1 MFQANFPNRIICLT
15 EEGTEILYKIGQE
28 DRLVGI
34 SGFTRR
40 PPKARKEKP
49 KVSNFID
56 ANFDKILDLKPDLV
70 VGYSDLQRDI
80 AAELIKNGINVFIFN
95 HRSISETLSMILQF
109 CSLIGNQKEG
119 NELVN
124 RYIENLESA
133 KKDAENFPYRPKVF
147 FEEWNDPLIS
157 SIQWVSEL
165 IEICGG
171 ELCFP
176 ELNDKSLGKDRILD
190 PDLVIK
196 RNPDIIIGSWCGKK
210 FKPEKVRARKG
221 WEAINAIKNDQL
233 YEIKSEIILQPGPAC
248 LTDGIKEIQSIFR
261 KFHFPETTKQFR
273 TLQRRGKNETP
284 R

>member
-1 MFQANFPNRIICLT
+1 MFQAEFPERIICLT
-15 EEGTEILYKIGQE
+15 EEGTEILYAIDQQH
-28 DRLVGI
+28 RLVGI

-40 PPKARKEKP
+40 PARARKEKP

-56 ANFDKILDLKPDLV
+56 ADFDKILQLKPDLV

-95 HRSISETLSMILQF
+95 HRSVNETLGMILQF
-109 CSLIGNQKEG
+109 CSLIGNEKEG
-119 NELVN
+119 RSLVN
-124 RYIENLESA
+124 QYIKNLESA
-133 KKDAENFPYRPKVF
+133 RKEAKKLPYRPKVF

-171 ELCFP
+171 KLCFP
-176 ELNDKSLGKDRILD
+176 ELTEKSLGKDRILN
-190 PDLVIK
+190 PDLVIE

-221 WEAINAIKNDQL
+221 WNEINAVKNNQL
-233 YEIKSEIILQPGPAC
+233 YEIKSEIILQPGPAS
-248 LTDGIKEIQSIFR
+248 LTDGIEEIQKIFN
-261 KFHFPETTKQFR
+261 HFFKDLTGFQNF
-273 TLQRRGKNETP
+273 
-284 R
+284 

>member
-1 MFQANFPNRIICLT
+1 MFKAEFPQRIICLT
-15 EEGTEILYKIGQE
+15 EEGTEILYEIGQQH
-28 DRLVGI
+28 RLVGI

-40 PPKARKEKP
+40 PASARKEKP

-56 ANFDKILDLKPDLV
+56 ADFEKILELKPDLV

-80 AAELIKNGINVFIFN
+80 ASELIKNGVNVFIFN
-95 HRSISETLSMILQF
+95 HRSVNETLSMVLQF
-109 CSLIGNQKEG
+109 CSLIGHQMDGRK
-119 NELVN
+119 LVD
-124 RYIENLESA
+124 RYIQNLESA
-133 KKDAENFPYRPKVF
+133 KKEAESFPYRPKVF

-176 ELNDKSLGKDRILD
+176 ELSEKALGKDRILN
-190 PDLVIK
+190 PDEVIK

-210 FKPEKVRARKG
+210 FKPEKVRARKD
-221 WEAINAIKNDQL
+221 WENINAVKNNHL

-248 LTDGIKEIQSIFR
+248 LTDGIKEIQKIFHKYFQSI
-261 KFHFPETTKQFR
+261 
-273 TLQRRGKNETP
+273 
-284 R
+284 

>member
-1 MFQANFPNRIICLT
+1 MFKAEFPQRIICLT
-15 EEGTEILYKIGQE
+15 EEGTEILYEINQQH
-28 DRLVGI
+28 RLVGI

-56 ANFDKILDLKPDLV
+56 ADFQKILELKPDLV

-80 AAELIKNGINVFIFN
+80 AAELIKNGVNVFIFN
-95 HRSISETLSMILQF
+95 HRSIEETLGMILQF
-109 CSLIGNQKEG
+109 CSLIGNEKDG
-119 NELVN
+119 RKLVEQ
-124 RYIENLESA
+124 YIRNLESA
-133 KKDAENFPYRPKVF
+133 KKEAESFPYRPKVF

-176 ELNDKSLGKDRILD
+176 ELTDKGLGKDRILN
-190 PDLVIK
+190 PDEVIT

-221 WEAINAIKNDQL
+221 WDAINAVKNNQL

-248 LTDGIKEIQSIFR
+248 LTDGIKEIQKIFQ
-261 KFHFPETTKQFR
+261 KYFQSF
-273 TLQRRGKNETP
+273 
-284 R
+284 

>member
-1 MFQANFPNRIICLT
+1 MFQAHFPKRIICLT
-15 EEGTEILYKIGQE
+15 EEGTEILYEIGQE
-28 DRLVGI
+28 HRLVGI

-40 PPKARKEKP
+40 PPQARKEKP

-56 ANFDKILDLKPDLV
+56 ADFEKILELKPDLV

-80 AAELIKNGINVFIFN
+80 ASELIKNGINVFIFN
-95 HRSISETLSMILQF
+95 HRSVNETLSMVLQF
-109 CSLIGNQKEG
+109 CSLIGNEKEG
-119 NELVN
+119 KKLVD
-124 RYIENLESA
+124 RYISNLNHAKEES
-133 KKDAENFPYRPKVF
+133 KSFPFRPKVF

-176 ELNDKSLGKDRILD
+176 ELTEKGLGKDRILN
-190 PDLVIK
+190 PDEVIE
-196 RNPDIIIGSWCGKK
+196 RNPEIIIGSWCGKK

-221 WEAINAIKNDQL
+221 WEKINAVKNNQL

-248 LTDGIKEIQSIFR
+248 LTDGINEIQKIFQKYFQSIY
-261 KFHFPETTKQFR
+261 
-273 TLQRRGKNETP
+273 L
-284 R
+284 

>member
-1 MFQANFPNRIICLT
+1 MFQAYFPQRIICLT
-15 EEGTEILYKIGQE
+15 EEGTEILYAIGQE
-28 DRLVGI
+28 HRLVGI

-40 PPKARKEKP
+40 PSHARKEKP

-56 ANFDKILDLKPDLV
+56 ANFDKILELQPDLV

-80 AAELIKNGINVFIFN
+80 ASELIKNGINVFIFN
-95 HRSISETLSMILQF
+95 HRSINETLSMILQF
-109 CSLIGNQKEG
+109 CALLG
-119 NELVN
+119 NEKQGKELVEQ
-124 RYIENLESA
+124 YISNLNSTKEFA
-133 KKDAENFPYRPKVF
+133 KNLPYRPKVF

-176 ELNDKSLGKDRILD
+176 ELSDKSLGKDRILS
-190 PDLVIK
+190 PDLVIE

-210 FKPEKVRARKG
+210 FKPEKVKARKG
-221 WEAINAIKNDQL
+221 WENINAVKNNQL

-248 LTDGIKEIQSIFR
+248 LTDGIKEIQKIYQSYFEGI
-261 KFHFPETTKQFR
+261 
-273 TLQRRGKNETP
+273 KNMY
-284 R
+284 